1 VGGREREVREGNR
14 RGREGYVRWVSGRE
28 RGVREGNRREERED
42 VRSLFEGKKV
52 FWKIL
57 SK

>member
-14 RGREGYVRWVSGRE
+14 R
-28 RGVREGNRREERED
+28 EEREY

-52 FWKIL
+52 FLKNIEQIKRM
-57 SK
+57 SPSSYQCTAYVASAPC